1 MKLTPVVLA
10 NTNSG
15 GVTINDVIMHAG
27 VPNAPFGGV
36 GDSGYGAYH
45 GVHGFLCFTHQRVVV
60 APPTWLDM
68 VMSFRY
74 PPYDLK
80 HLGKIAVVQKM
91 GFQPGEQMSDQII
104 HKGGRRNVWI
114 RSIKLLTQVVI
125 LFALARLVLQR
136 GTLINETK
144 GLWQDVAMR
153 LKLS

>member
-1 MKLTPVVLA
+1 MRVSLPQYHHSLILLVTELTSPVLA

-45 GVHGFLCFTHQRVVV
+45 GVHGFLCFTHRRIVV

-80 HLGKIAVVQKM
+80 HLSKISVAKKLR
-91 GFQPGEQMSDQII
+91 FQPGEQMSDQII
-104 HKGGRRNVWI
+104 HKGRKSNVSVK
-114 RSIKLLTQVVI
+114 SIKLLAQVVVC
-125 LFALARLVLQR
+125 FAVVRLEK
-136 GTLINETK
+136 I
-144 GLWQDVAMR
+144 
-153 LKLS
+153 